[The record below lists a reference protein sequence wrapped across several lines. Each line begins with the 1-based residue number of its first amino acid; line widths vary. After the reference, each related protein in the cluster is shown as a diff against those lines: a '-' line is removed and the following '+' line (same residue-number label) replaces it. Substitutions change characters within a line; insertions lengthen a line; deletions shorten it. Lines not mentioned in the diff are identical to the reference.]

1 MSREA
6 GATGVVEG
14 EPAQMT
20 AGHAQ
25 GTRWRAATRGWL
37 AGLAVVGAASGAGA
51 SDWSAG
57 GAFLPLGH
65 GARAHGLGGAV
76 IAMGRDDASAYWN
89 PANLAWIEPK
99 SSVTLMHAALFP
111 EVDNG
116 YQTVSFGMPRGPRLG
131 EPEQRLRPCQWGFGA
146 FVGHLGLGFE
156 AGDWTENRLQL
167 AAAYALSNYASLG
180 LSARFMWL
188 TNDFEGGNAHG
199 GGFDAGLSLLLTDAL
214 TVALVVRDAYS
225 EVQYDTK
232 RSEILAPGFELG
244 IDYRWRTLEV
254 EADGTGREGGLQ
266 RTALGC
272 EWRPHGEWIAV
283 RGGWTA
289 IRAGESRSYPSAGVG
304 LRTRGLVVD
313 YGAAFDNADAT
324 GIGQRVSL
332 QLVF

>member
-1 MSREA
+1 MSRHA
-6 GATGVVEG
+6 GAIRVAV
-14 EPAQMT
+14 
-20 AGHAQ
+20 AGLVLTILA
-25 GTRWRAATRGWL
+25 GAAT
-37 AGLAVVGAASGAGA
+37 A

-89 PANLAWIEPK
+89 PANLAWIEPG

-116 YQTVSFGMPRGPRLG
+116 YQSLSFGMTHGPVLG
-131 EPEQRLRPCQWGFGA
+131 EPVQRLRPSQWGFGG
-146 FVGHLGLGFE
+146 FIGHLGLGFE

-180 LSARFMWL
+180 LAAPFMWL
-188 TNDFEGGNAHG
+188 TNDFEGGNAQG
-199 GGFDAGLSLLLTDAL
+199 GGFDAGLSALLTDAL
-214 TVALVVRDAYS
+214 SVAFVVRDAYS
-225 EVQYDTK
+225 EVQYDTD
-232 RSEILAPGFELG
+232 RSEKVAPGFELG
-244 IDYRWRTLEV
+244 IDYRWRTFEF

-266 RTALGC
+266 RAALGC
-272 EWRPHGEWIAV
+272 EWRPHGELVAL

-289 IRAGESRSYPSAGVG
+289 LMAGESRGIPSAGAGV
-304 LRTRGLVVD
+304 RTGSLVVD
-313 YGAAFDNADAT
+313 YGAAFDDADAT

-332 QLVF
+332 RLVF